1 MRYLIGFQDGSVLLR
16 TGAVGLQF
24 RLPGKPH

>member
-1 MRYLIGFQDGSVLLR
+1 MRYAIGLQDGRVLLR

-24 RLPGKPH
+24 RLPGTSH

>member
-1 MRYLIGFQDGSVLLR
+1 MRYLIGFQDGRVLLR

-24 RLPGKPH
+24 RLPGKSH